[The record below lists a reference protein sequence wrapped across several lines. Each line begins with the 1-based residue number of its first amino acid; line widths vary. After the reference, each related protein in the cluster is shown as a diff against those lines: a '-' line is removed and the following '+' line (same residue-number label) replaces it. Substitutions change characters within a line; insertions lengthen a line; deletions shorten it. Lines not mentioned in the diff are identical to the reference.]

1 MSIYIVPICQGLPKE
16 DTRDLFQCLQPFP
29 GFPQRVRSP
38 LTPHSPA
45 QEASAPPRQPPCC
58 SWSISHMFLDPPCLR
73 RVFSVTSNPHTGYR
87 FLTCFYFS
95 FTALTSLYNDV
106 CPYGCLFTICLLA
119 GIGHAQC
126 RAWHGNSTP
135 FSLVEWMEAEI
146 TFWIVYLGKT
156 IYLHGM
162 ILKSSQVVPLRFLTC
177 ALQRIRLT
185 QSII

>member
-106 CPYGCLFTICLLA
+106 CPYGCLLFVC
-119 GIGHAQC
+119 
-126 RAWHGNSTP
+126 W
-135 FSLVEWMEAEI
+135 LVLVMLSAEPGMETA
-146 TFWIVYLGKT
+146 
-156 IYLHGM
+156 
-162 ILKSSQVVPLRFLTC
+162 LRFPWLNEWR
-177 ALQRIRLT
+177 QRSL
-185 QSII
+185 SE